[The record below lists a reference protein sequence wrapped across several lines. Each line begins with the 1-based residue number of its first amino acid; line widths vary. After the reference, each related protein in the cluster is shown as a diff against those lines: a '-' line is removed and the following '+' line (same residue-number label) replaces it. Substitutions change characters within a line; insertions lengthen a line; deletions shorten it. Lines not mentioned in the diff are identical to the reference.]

1 MQRKNKEI
9 KQIFFD
15 LDGTLLDTAPQFY
28 LALSNVIKRKLKE
41 NNSFTQMYTESF
53 NPLIGHC
60 EAPPAVALPQ
70 SCQLQ
75 SIV

>member
-1 MQRKNKEI
+1 MDI
-9 KQIFFD
+9 
-15 LDGTLLDTAPQFY
+15 
-28 LALSNVIKRKLKE
+28 
-41 NNSFTQMYTESF
+41 ESF

-60 EAPPAVALPQ
+60 AAPPAVALPQ